1 MIKDLCSICCL
12 SYNHADYIQY
22 SIESFFNQSY
32 KNIEI
37 IALDDGSSDNS
48 VDILN
53 NMSNNSPVPF
63 TVLSQNN
70 TGNIGA
76 NFNNLFKKSQGEY
89 VIFIALDDALTP
101 DFLKEQIDIMNSDS
115 NILMSGTTAP
125 IIIDENNNIQSN
137 KSFINEFE
145 KSNSIIT
152 PEILL
157 ELEYNKAHSVFIQ
170 GCLFKRELID
180 RIGGFDEDILGD
192 DIVLRTKIFNYLIS
206 NPNYSLHIK
215 RKSGFYYRRHSSNV
229 SRNLSRFLLLLAQY
243 YDRYWNDKPVSS
255 VFKKYFI
262 EYIGS
267 SSENDTISL
276 IKSHS
281 YFIKV
286 LLETPDAS
294 ILYSSKI
301 SNSKNKGNY
310 NYYTY
315 SIPFFSI
322 KKYKNFITGKKYKI
336 ISIFG
341 INITL

>member
-1 MIKDLCSICCL
+1 MI
-12 SYNHADYIQY
+12 
-22 SIESFFNQSY
+22 
-32 KNIEI
+32 
-37 IALDDGSSDNS
+37 
-48 VDILN
+48 
-53 NMSNNSPVPF
+53 
-63 TVLSQNN
+63 SQ
-70 TGNIGA
+70 
-76 NFNNLFKKSQGEY
+76 
-89 VIFIALDDALTP
+89 
-101 DFLKEQIDIMNSDS
+101 FL
-115 NILMSGTTAP
+115 
-125 IIIDENNNIQSN
+125 
-137 KSFINEFE
+137 
-145 KSNSIIT
+145 
-152 PEILL
+152 
-157 ELEYNKAHSVFIQ
+157 
-170 GCLFKRELID
+170 
-180 RIGGFDEDILGD
+180 
-192 DIVLRTKIFNYLIS
+192 
-206 NPNYSLHIK
+206 
-215 RKSGFYYRRHSSNV
+215 
-229 SRNLSRFLLLLAQY
+229 
-243 YDRYWNDKPVSS
+243 
-255 VFKKYFI
+255 KYFI

>member
-1 MIKDLCSICCL
+1 MIKGLCSICCL

-22 SIESFFNQSY
+22 SIESFLNQSY

-37 IALDDGSSDNS
+37 ITLDDGSSDNS

-53 NMSNNSPVPF
+53 NLSQSSSVPF
-63 TVLSQNN
+63 TVIAQNN

-76 NFNNLFKKSQGEY
+76 NFNTLLNKSQGEY
-89 VIFIALDDALTP
+89 IIFIALDDALTP
-101 DFLKEQIDIMNSDS
+101 DFLKEQIDIMNSDRT
-115 NILMSGTTAP
+115 ILMSGTTAP
-125 IIIDENNNIQSN
+125 FIIDEHNNIQSN
-137 KSFINEFE
+137 KPFINDFE

-180 RIGGFDEDILGD
+180 KIGGFDEDILGD
-192 DIVLRTKIFNYLIS
+192 DIVLRTKIYRYIIN
-206 NPNYSLHIK
+206 NPQYSLYIQ

-229 SRNLSRFLLLLAQY
+229 SKNLSRFLLLLAQY
-243 YDRYWNDKPVSS
+243 YDRYWNDKPVSK

-262 EYIGS
+262 EYLGS
-267 SSENDTISL
+267 NSESDIISL

-294 ILYSSKI
+294 KLYYSMI
-301 SNSKNKGNY
+301 SNGKNKGSY

-322 KKYKNFITGKKYKI
+322 KKYKNFITGKKYKEI
-336 ISIFG
+336 CILG
-341 INITL
+341 IKFIV